1 VADRR
6 RRSALASGGPIRIL
20 SSVSARRIE
29 TESPATSQPAE
40 SRPHPIGHWYPE
52 VSVGGFTHV
61 DATVAFYA
69 RINSLLRPSSVVLD
83 IGCGR
88 GAAVDDPVPWRRDLQ
103 RLKGKCARVMGAD
116 VDPGAADNPWI
127 DEFHLIV
134 GDRLPLNDA
143 SADLCFADAV
153 VEHLENVDV
162 FFSECSRVLRP
173 GGHLLVRTP
182 NTWNY
187 ATVATRLVPNRFHAR
202 VLARVQPSRKEEDVF
217 PTVYQCNT
225 ARKLRRQLERHGMEA
240 VVVPFES
247 EPAYLSFSRG
257 LSALVVLHQRYAP
270 LLFRPTL
277 MAFGTKR

>member
-1 VADRR
+1 M
-6 RRSALASGGPIRIL
+6 
-20 SSVSARRIE
+20 SARQIG
-29 TESPATSQPAE
+29 TESPTSSPPAE
-40 SRPHPIGHWYPE
+40 SRAHPIAHWYPE

-69 RINSLLRPSSVVLD
+69 RINSLLQPSSVVLD
-83 IGCGR
+83 VGCGR

-103 RLKGKCARVMGAD
+103 RLKGKCARVLGAD
-116 VDPGAADNPWI
+116 VDPGAAENPWI
-127 DEFHLIV
+127 DEFHLIE
-134 GDRLPLNDA
+134 GNRLPLPDA
-143 SADLCFADAV
+143 SVDLCFADAV
-153 VEHLENVDV
+153 VEHLEDVDV

-173 GGHLLVRTP
+173 GGRVLVRTP

-187 ATVATRLVPNRFHAR
+187 ATVATRLIPNRFHAR

-217 PTVYQCNT
+217 PTVYRCNT
-225 ARKLRRQLERHGMEA
+225 ARKLRGQLERHGMEA

-257 LSALVVLHQRYAP
+257 LYALGVLHQRYAP
-270 LLFRPTL
+270 PVFRRTL